1 MGRLVGLGVSSFF
14 VGDKV
19 TGGSEGAGVIG
30 GSDGAAVSTGVGL
43 GVCLY
48 IYESKRSLDRSY
60 GKVHN
65 LSFHVKQYIP
75 QMLVLD

>member
-48 IYESKRSLDRSY
+48 IYM
-60 GKVHN
+60 KVRE
-65 LSFHVKQYIP
+65 V
-75 QMLVLD
+75 